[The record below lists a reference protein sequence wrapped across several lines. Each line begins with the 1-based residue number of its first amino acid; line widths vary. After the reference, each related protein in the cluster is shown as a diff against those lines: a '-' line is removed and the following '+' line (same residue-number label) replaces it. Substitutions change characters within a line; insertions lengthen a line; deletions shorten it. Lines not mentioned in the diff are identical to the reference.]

1 MSNNF
6 KPLDIDSWVRK
17 DHFNF
22 YKNFDDPFYGVT
34 TNVDVTIAKDFCVKN
49 DISFFS
55 WYLHKCLCAV
65 NEVESLRYRI
75 NENGEVLVH
84 NTIDASSTI
93 NRPDGTFGFSY
104 IEFNSSF
111 DVFKE
116 NVQKEIDQVQ
126 NSKGLIPTNG
136 NVNTIHFS
144 ALPWIHFT
152 SLSHAMHSEFKDSIP
167 KISVGKV
174 LQQNDQLVMP
184 VSIHVHHA
192 LVDGSDLGKFYDYF
206 QNHLNKTN

>member
-1 MSNNF
+1 MSNDY
-6 KPLDIDSWVRK
+6 KQLDIDSWVRK

-34 TNVDVTIAKDFCVKN
+34 ANVDVTIAKNFCRENNV
-49 DISFFS
+49 SFFS

-65 NEVESLRYRI
+65 NEVESLKYRMTKSQ
-75 NENGEVLVH
+75 EVFVH
-84 NTIDASSTI
+84 NSVGASATI

-104 IEFNSSF
+104 IEFDESF
-111 DVFKE
+111 TAFNKNTQNEV
-116 NVQKEIDQVQ
+116 NRVQ
-126 NSKGLIPTNG
+126 NSTGLVPTNG
-136 NVNTIHFS
+136 NVSTVHFS

-192 LVDGSDLGKFYDYF
+192 LVDGSNLGKFYDYF